1 MGGFVL
7 GQSILCLTIGVLAT
21 ISYILIGLPYA
32 LVLGIVAGILEAV
45 PVIGPIL
52 GAVPPVLIALTLEP
66 SKVIWVIVASLL
78 IQQAENYLLVP
89 RIMNRSVGVR
99 PFVTLLALA
108 AFTSLLGLPGAILA
122 VPMAAIIQLL
132 IDRFVLDTTAQ
143 EPVQPAGR
151 SQLSV
156 LHYEAQDLMQ
166 DMRKQFREKDGQVDE
181 MEDSLESIVTDL
193 NHILA
198 EGDQKEA

>member
-1 MGGFVL
+1 
-7 GQSILCLTIGVLAT
+7 
-21 ISYILIGLPYA
+21 
-32 LVLGIVAGILEAV
+32 
-45 PVIGPIL
+45 
-52 GAVPPVLIALTLEP
+52 
-66 SKVIWVIVASLL
+66 VIVAAAV

-132 IDRFVLDTTAQ
+132 IDRFVLDTAAN
-143 EPVQPAGR
+143 EPIQPAGR

-156 LHYEAQDLMQ
+156 LHYEAQDLLQ
-166 DMRKQFREKDGQVDE
+166 DMRKQFREKDGMVDE
-181 MEDSLESIVTDL
+181 IEDSLELIVTDL
-193 NHILA
+193 NRILA
-198 EGDQKEA
+198 EADQKES